1 MQSAH
6 ASSVK
11 ASPADINPSSMS
23 PSHSQPTLDTTR
35 FIARHVAGLRRSGI
49 RDFFELVAKTDGVI
63 SLGIGEPDFD
73 TPEPIRNAVKTAMDT
88 GKTHYTSNLGLP
100 ELRKE
105 IGRYAE
111 SHFKVS
117 YRPDDEVLV
126 TVGVSEGLDL
136 ALRSLLNPG
145 DKVLYHQPCYVS
157 YAPSVELVHAVGVP
171 VATSA
176 AEQFS
181 LDEPALRAAWQP
193 GCKLLLLNLPC
204 NPTGGVC
211 SKEQLERIARFA
223 IEKDLIVISDEIY
236 SELIFEGMHTSIASL
251 PGMRDRTLLLHGF
264 SKAFAM
270 TGFRLGY
277 ACGPAPLIEAM
288 MKVHQYSMLCAPS
301 ISQEGALAALRLGD
315 DATKFMR
322 DRYRERR
329 DLFVRRIN
337 AAGIKCHLPRGSF
350 YAFPSVVS
358 TGLDEGEFARRLLV
372 EHKVAVVPGTAFGD
386 AGKGHVRACF
396 TANEQKLNAACDQ
409 IEKLLARLS
418 VKASA

>member
-1 MQSAH
+1 M
-6 ASSVK
+6 SS
-11 ASPADINPSSMS
+11 SLSS
-23 PSHSQPTLDTTR
+23 PTLDTTR

-73 TPEPIRNAVKTAMDT
+73 TPQPIRDAVKTAMDT
-88 GKTHYTSNLGLP
+88 GKTHYTSNLGQP
-100 ELRKE
+100 DLRKE
-105 IGRYAE
+105 ISRYVE
-111 SHFKVS
+111 SYFHVPYS
-117 YRPDDEVLV
+117 WEDEILV
-126 TVGVSEGLDL
+126 TVGVSEALDL
-136 ALRSLLNPG
+136 AMRALLNPG

-157 YAPSVELVHAVGVP
+157 YAPTVDLVHGVGVP

-176 AEQFS
+176 VEQFS
-181 LDEPALRAAWQP
+181 LDAPALQAAWEP

-211 SKEQLERIARFA
+211 SKEQLERIAKFA

-236 SELIFEGMHTSIASL
+236 SELIFEGTHTSIASL
-251 PGMRDRTLLLHGF
+251 PGMRERTLLLHGF

-329 DLFVRRIN
+329 DLFVGRIN
-337 AAGIKCHLPRGSF
+337 AAGIKCHSPRGSF
-350 YAFPSVVS
+350 YAFPSITS
-358 TGLDEGEFARRLLV
+358 TGLDEGEFARRLLL

-396 TANEQKLNAACDQ
+396 TANEQKLNAACDR
-409 IEKLLARLS
+409 IEQMLATLG
-418 VKASA
+418 KAKA

>member
-1 MQSAH
+1 M
-6 ASSVK
+6 
-11 ASPADINPSSMS
+11 NPSSK
-23 PSHSQPTLDTTR
+23 PPLDTTR

-73 TPEPIRNAVKTAMDT
+73 TPQPIRDAVKTAMDT
-88 GKTHYTSNLGLP
+88 GKTHYTSNLGQP
-100 ELRKE
+100 DLRKE
-105 IGRYAE
+105 ISRYVE
-111 SHFKVS
+111 GYFHVG
-117 YRPDDEVLV
+117 YNWEDEVLV
-126 TVGVSEGLDL
+126 TVGVSEALDL
-136 ALRSLLNPG
+136 AMRALLNPG

-157 YAPSVELVHAVGVP
+157 YAPTVELVHGVGVP

-176 AEQFS
+176 AEMFS
-181 LDEPALRAAWQP
+181 LDEPALRASWVP

-211 SKEQLERIARFA
+211 SREQLERIARFA

-236 SELIFEGMHTSIASL
+236 SELIFEGTHTSIASL
-251 PGMRDRTLLLHGF
+251 PGMRERTLLLHGF

-277 ACGPAPLIEAM
+277 ACGPSPLIEAM

-329 DLFVRRIN
+329 DLFVKRIN
-337 AAGIKCHLPRGSF
+337 AAGLKCHSPRGSF
-350 YAFPSVVS
+350 YAFPSVAS
-358 TGLDEGEFARRLLV
+358 TGLDEGTFARRLLT
-372 EHKVAVVPGTAFGD
+372 EHKVAVVPGTAFGE

-396 TANEQKLNAACDQ
+396 TANEEKLSLACDK
-409 IEKLLARLS
+409 IERLLNTLS
-418 VKASA
+418 KPA